1 MRNYLKMADEDML
14 NTLYQYMKLVNPEE
28 DISLA
33 EYVTKYIFV
42 NGPVIEFM
50 RIYCK
55 DKEIVAQVTDRMKL
69 PSWFRKLFHYHKVT
83 HAYATR
89 KIPACSRGI
98 FYRYYL
104 VEVKDKDLFKTED

>member
-1 MRNYLKMADEDML
+1 MRDCLKMTDEDML
-14 NTLYQYMKLVNPEE
+14 NTLYSYMKLVNPEE

-33 EYVTKYIFV
+33 KYITRYIFV
-42 NGPVIEFM
+42 NGPVTEFM

-55 DKEIVAQVTDRMKL
+55 DKEIVVQITDKMKL
-69 PSWFRKLFHYHKVT
+69 PSWFGKLFHYRRVT

-89 KIPACSRGI
+89 KIPACSRGV

-104 VEVKDKDLFKTED
+104 VEVKDKELLK

>member
-1 MRNYLKMADEDML
+1 MTDTDML
-14 NTLYQYMKLVNPEE
+14 NILYQYIKLVNPEE
-28 DISLA
+28 DISLT

-55 DKEIVAQVTDRMKL
+55 DKEIIAQVTDRMKL
-69 PSWFRKLFHYHKVT
+69 PSWFRKLFHYSKIT
-83 HAYATR
+83 HTCATR
-89 KIPACSRGI
+89 KIPSCSRGI

-104 VEVKDKDLFKTED
+104 IEVKDKELLKSMD

>member
-1 MRNYLKMADEDML
+1 MTDEDML
-14 NTLYQYMKLVNPEE
+14 NTLYSYMKLVNPEE

-33 EYVTKYIFV
+33 KYITKYIFV
-42 NGPVIEFM
+42 NGPVTEFM

-55 DKEIVAQVTDRMKL
+55 DKEIVVQITDKMKL
-69 PSWFRKLFHYHKVT
+69 PSWF
-83 HAYATR
+83 YATR

-104 VEVKDKDLFKTED
+104 VEVKDKELLK

>member
-1 MRNYLKMADEDML
+1 MTDEDML
-14 NTLYQYMKLVNPEE
+14 NTLYQYMKLVIPEE

-55 DKEIVAQVTDRMKL
+55 DKEIIAQVTDKMEL
-69 PSWFRKLFHYHKVT
+69 PSWFRKLFHYSKIT
-83 HAYATR
+83 HTYATR

-104 VEVKDKDLFKTED
+104 IEVKDKELLKSKD